1 MLLGSHRKLLFLSFY
16 VHRLVLISFFIIINM
31 PLLDRESRE
40 MLGNNEG
47 RELQQES
54 PAKLEPGTL
63 WLMVGVVIPN
73 PHIFLG
79 AHLLHR

>member
-1 MLLGSHRKLLFLSFY
+1 
-16 VHRLVLISFFIIINM
+16 
-31 PLLDRESRE
+31 

-79 AHLLHR
+79 AHLLHRKFNQESFIWITFFC